1 MAQIIISPEELD
13 SIGTQFYT
21 KSQELQSLIAQSNNL
36 VASTMA
42 NWKGQRAGKFS
53 GDWESMKKNL
63 EASVQTLQQTSELL
77 KRAGSD
83 FRAADT
89 AG

>member
-1 MAQIIISPEELD
+1 MAQIIVSPEELD
-13 SIGTQFYT
+13 STGTQFNS
-21 KSQELQSLIAQSNNL
+21 KSQELQAMVQQANGL
-36 VASTMA
+36 VQNTLA

-53 GDWESMKKNL
+53 GDWEGMKKNL
-63 EASVQTLQQTSELL
+63 EAAVQTLQQTSELL
-77 KRAGSD
+77 KRAAAD

>member
-1 MAQIIISPEELD
+1 MAQIIVSPEELD
-13 SIGTQFYT
+13 STGTQFNA
-21 KSQELQSLIAQSNNL
+21 KSQELQAMVQQANSLVQSTL
-36 VASTMA
+36 A
-42 NWKGQRAGKFS
+42 NWKGQRSSKFS

-63 EASVQTLQQTSELL
+63 EAAVQTLQQTSELL
-77 KRAGSD
+77 KRAAAD